1 MELMKSSDNIIQDRT
16 QQQHKQE
23 PEMQAQEGQQEQ
35 GHHFHVLA
43 VDDSVIDRKLLEK
56 LLKVSSYQV
65 TCVDS
70 GDKALEYLGLLNNLD
85 SDSTASSS
93 SPSFSS
99 SSSSSSSNSSSCSQS
114 SQREGLKVNLIM
126 TDFCMPGMSGYDLLK
141 RVKGSSWKDVPVV
154 VMSSENVPSRIS
166 IRCLEGGAEEF
177 MLKPLQLSDLEKI
190 QVYLLKSLHISCT
203 NIDKDDDDNNTDDN
217 SDNNNDKVVNNDS
230 NIDKGNNSTSM
241 NNNFSKRKA
250 LSSED
255 TESRRPKIKGLAVA
269 I

>member
-1 MELMKSSDNIIQDRT
+1 
-16 QQQHKQE
+16 
-23 PEMQAQEGQQEQ
+23 
-35 GHHFHVLA
+35 
-43 VDDSVIDRKLLEK
+43 
-56 LLKVSSYQV
+56 
-65 TCVDS
+65 
-70 GDKALEYLGLLNNLD
+70 
-85 SDSTASSS
+85 
-93 SPSFSS
+93 
-99 SSSSSSSNSSSCSQS
+99 
-114 SQREGLKVNLIM
+114 
-126 TDFCMPGMSGYDLLK
+126 
-141 RVKGSSWKDVPVV
+141 
-154 VMSSENVPSRIS
+154 MSSENVPSRIS

-190 QVYLLKSLHISCT
+190 EAYLLKSLHLSCT
-203 NIDKDDDDNNTDDN
+203 NIDKDDDDNNADHN